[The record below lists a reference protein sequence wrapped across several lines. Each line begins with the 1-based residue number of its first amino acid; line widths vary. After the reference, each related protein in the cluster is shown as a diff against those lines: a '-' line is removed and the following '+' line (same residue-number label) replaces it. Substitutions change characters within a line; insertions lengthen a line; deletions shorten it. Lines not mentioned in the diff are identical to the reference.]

1 MASSPSIARH
11 NMEPPDNNPSLQ
23 FPTSFT
29 FIPTQLQILQDSL
42 ADVRNLDN
50 KKARQRMIKQVRKHV
65 LDLPESKTLNT
76 SAKEELRAAVDSW
89 FSVRSKRQSN
99 KIKFAKT
106 WTVRM
111 VLYEEHKEEVNEIKS
126 RLYEKAKRKGE
137 NPKRLFDY
145 FQRAISKL
153 WKQQSKTERKALEK
167 LAKKWNKEGVSR
179 EQKQEYV
186 MDP

>member
-50 KKARQRMIKQVRKHV
+50 KKARQRMIKQVRKCV

-89 FSVRSKRQSN
+89 FSVWLKRQSN

-126 RLYEKAKRKGE
+126 RLYEKAKRKRRKPE
-137 NPKRLFDY
+137 TIVRLFSTGY
-145 FQRAISKL
+145 
-153 WKQQSKTERKALEK
+153 QQAVEA
-167 LAKKWNKEGVSR
+167 A
-179 EQKQEYV
+179 
-186 MDP
+186 